1 NTLLTHKDE
10 RRWSPVLVR
19 VLVLQAAWALA
30 GGQVRYS
37 VEEPLGGTV
46 VGRLAQ
52 DLGLEA
58 GEAEARR
65 LRLVAQ
71 GRRASVEVSGAS
83 GALVVSSRLDRE
95 ELCGKS
101 APCALRLEV
110 LVERPLRV
118 FHVELEVT
126 DINDN
131 APVFRVDEEALNI
144 AESSVPGSRFPLEG
158 ASDADIGANAQL
170 SYTLSPS
177 EYFSLDQKGNNDQS
191 ASLGLILIKALD
203 RETNPVH
210 RLVLTASDG
219 GRPSLTGTMELV
231 ISVLDANDNA
241 PQFNQSVYKVK
252 VLEGSE
258 LGTLLITLSATDPD
272 EGINSDIIYLFGKHV
287 STKVKEMF
295 TIDENKGE
303 IRIQDK
309 LDYEERES
317 YEIPVEAR
325 DKGSPPLSGHCKVLL
340 ELLDVNDN
348 APEVSVTSLSVPV
361 PEDASVG
368 TVVALLSVSDRD
380 SGANGRVR
388 CWVWP
393 ASPFGLEAT
402 FSGSAQDPDVGTNSV
417 QNYLLSPNRHFALDL
432 KGFQSGSKL
441 LELVLQQPLDREQ
454 SALQQLVL
462 TAVDGGDPPK
472 SGTAQISVRVVDTN
486 DNPPAFDRSTYTVSL
501 LENSLPGTLVVKLNA
516 SDPDEGSNGDVIYSF
531 GSYTPQKVR
540 QLFSVDPH
548 SGEVRVNGTLDYEEA
563 SFYEIYVQATDQGPV
578 SLAGHCKVLVNIVDA
593 NDNVPEVQ
601 LTSLYS
607 PVPEDAR
614 SGTVVALMSVTDQDS
629 GLNKQVSL
637 RIPPGL
643 PFALNSFKNSYTLV
657 TQGKLDHEKAAA
669 YNITVTATDSG
680 SPPLSSQ
687 KVIHVEISDINDNPP
702 RFEEP
707 VYSVYIPENNPLGA
721 FLCTIKATD
730 PDVAKNAYVSYSLLD
745 GEIEGLPVASYV
757 SIKPDSGNMYAVRSF
772 DYETLREFQVTVQA
786 QDAGI
791 PPLSSTVTVYI
802 YVVDE
807 NDHAPQILY
816 PTSTNTSAALEMI
829 PRSAYAGY
837 LVTKI
842 IAIDGDSGQNA
853 WLFFYLVQTSD
864 PGLFRIELHTGEIR
878 TTRKLGED
886 STPTFNLTVEVRDNG
901 EPSMSSSVSI
911 TIAVVDRVSKIIPDR
926 RRHFKSPSNYSEVTL
941 YLIIALS
948 AISFVFLFTII
959 GLTIIK
965 CYRYSLYGCSCC
977 AGCCTVRERS
987 AADQYKQANNNIDA
1001 RLPQGLKVQPH
1012 FIEVRGNGSLT
1023 KTYCYKTCLTAGSGS
1038 DTFMFYNTCGPTG
1051 TTGPS
1056 AVVTE
1061 RHLTGQSGQSAQNL
1075 IILRNDSIT
1084 PNEPK
1089 HPNPDWRYS
1098 ASLRA
1103 GMQSAVHMEEAGVL
1117 RGGPAG
1123 PDQQWP
1129 TVSSATAEPEG
1140 GEVSPPVGAGVN
1152 SNSWTFKFGPG
1163 NSKQGGPGELPDKF
1177 IIPGSPAIISI
1188 RQEPPNSQI
1197 DKSDFITFGK
1207 KEETKKKKK
1216 KKKGNKTQEKKE
1228 KGNSTTENSDQ

>member
-1 NTLLTHKDE
+1 TANGQVLYSIAEETERGVSVGNIAKDLGIDAATLSARKFRMITGSSKQYFNINASTGALSVNEPIDREQLCELKSACLLNYE
-10 RRWSPVLVR
+10 
-19 VLVLQAAWALA
+19 LVL
-30 GGQVRYS
+30 
-37 VEEPLGGTV
+37 ENPL
-46 VGRLAQ
+46 
-52 DLGLEA
+52 
-58 GEAEARR
+58 
-65 LRLVAQ
+65 
-71 GRRASVEVSGAS
+71 
-83 GALVVSSRLDRE
+83 
-95 ELCGKS
+95 ELYRMEFK
-101 APCALRLEV
+101 V
-110 LVERPLRV
+110 L
-118 FHVELEVT
+118 

-131 APVFRVDEEALNI
+131 SPSFHLSEYHINVPEFLSPGARFAL
-144 AESSVPGSRFPLEG
+144 P
-158 ASDADIGANAQL
+158 NAQDL
-170 SYTLSPS
+170 
-177 EYFSLDQKGNNDQS
+177 
-191 ASLGLILIKALD
+191 
-203 RETNPVH
+203 
-210 RLVLTASDG
+210 
-219 GRPSLTGTMELV
+219 
-231 ISVLDANDNA
+231 
-241 PQFNQSVYKVK
+241 
-252 VLEGSE
+252 
-258 LGTLLITLSATDPD
+258 D
-272 EGINSDIIYLFGKHV
+272 EGTNS
-287 STKVKEMF
+287 
-295 TIDENKGE
+295 
-303 IRIQDK
+303 
-309 LDYEERES
+309 
-317 YEIPVEAR
+317 
-325 DKGSPPLSGHCKVLL
+325 
-340 ELLDVNDN
+340 
-348 APEVSVTSLSVPV
+348 
-361 PEDASVG
+361 
-368 TVVALLSVSDRD
+368 
-380 SGANGRVR
+380 
-388 CWVWP
+388 
-393 ASPFGLEAT
+393 
-402 FSGSAQDPDVGTNSV
+402 DPDVGINSV
-417 QNYLLSPNRHFALDL
+417 QSYQLSPSHHFALDL

-563 SFYEIYVQATDQGPV
+563 SSYEIYVQATDQGPV
-578 SLAGHCKVLVNIVDA
+578 SMAGHCKVLVNIVDA
-593 NDNVPEVQ
+593 NDNVPEVV

-607 PVPEDAR
+607 PVPEDAKA
-614 SGTVVALMSVTDQDS
+614 GTVVALMSVTDQDS
-629 GLNKQVSL
+629 GLNKQVTL

-643 PFALNSFKNSYTLV
+643 PFTLNSFKNSYTLI

-687 KVIHVEISDINDNPP
+687 KVIYVEISDINDNPP

-707 VYSVYIPENNPLGA
+707 VYSVYIPENNPIGA

-757 SIKPDSGNMYAVRSF
+757 SIKSDSGNMYAVRSF
-772 DYETLREFQVTVQA
+772 DYETLREFQVVVQA

-791 PPLSSTVTVYI
+791 PPLSSTATVYI

-829 PRSAYAGY
+829 PRLAYAGY

-853 WLFFYLVQTSD
+853 WLFFHLVQTSD
-864 PGLFRIELHTGEIR
+864 PGLFRVELHTGEIR

-901 EPSMSSSVSI
+901 DPPMSSSVAI
-911 TIAVVDRVSKIIPDR
+911 TVAVVDRVSKIIPDR
-926 RRHFKSPSNYSEVTL
+926 RRHIKSPSNYSEITL

-959 GLTIIK
+959 GLTVIK
-965 CYRYSLYGCSCC
+965 CYRYSLYGDSCC
-977 AGCCTVRERS
+977 AGFCGVRERCP
-987 AADQYKQANNNIDA
+987 AELYKQANNNIDA

-1023 KTYCYKTCLTAGSGS
+1023 KTYCYKACLTAGSGS

-1051 TTGPS
+1051 ATGPS
-1056 AVVTE
+1056 AVMTE

-1075 IILRNDSIT
+1075 IILKNDSIT

-1103 GMQSAVHMEEAGVL
+1103 GMQRYVL
-1117 RGGPAG
+1117 LLCIWRRQESYVEDQEGLISSGQQSPALL
-1123 PDQQWP
+1123 Q
-1129 TVSSATAEPEG
+1129 A

-1163 NSKQGGPGELPDKF
+1163 NPKQGGPGELPDKF

>member
-1 NTLLTHKDE
+1 TADGQIVYSIAEETERGASVGNIAKDLGIDAATLSARKFRMITGSSKQYFNINASTGALSVKEPIDRE
-10 RRWSPVLVR
+10 QLCELKSVCLLNYE
-19 VLVLQAAWALA
+19 LVL
-30 GGQVRYS
+30 
-37 VEEPLGGTV
+37 ENPL
-46 VGRLAQ
+46 
-52 DLGLEA
+52 
-58 GEAEARR
+58 
-65 LRLVAQ
+65 
-71 GRRASVEVSGAS
+71 
-83 GALVVSSRLDRE
+83 
-95 ELCGKS
+95 ELYRMEFKI
-101 APCALRLEV
+101 L
-110 LVERPLRV
+110 
-118 FHVELEVT
+118 

-131 APVFRVDEEALNI
+131 SP
-144 AESSVPGSRFPLEG
+144 SFPLSEYHINMPEFLSPGARFTLPNAQDLDEG
-158 ASDADIGANAQL
+158 A
-170 SYTLSPS
+170 
-177 EYFSLDQKGNNDQS
+177 
-191 ASLGLILIKALD
+191 
-203 RETNPVH
+203 
-210 RLVLTASDG
+210 
-219 GRPSLTGTMELV
+219 
-231 ISVLDANDNA
+231 
-241 PQFNQSVYKVK
+241 
-252 VLEGSE
+252 
-258 LGTLLITLSATDPD
+258 
-272 EGINSDIIYLFGKHV
+272 NS
-287 STKVKEMF
+287 
-295 TIDENKGE
+295 
-303 IRIQDK
+303 
-309 LDYEERES
+309 
-317 YEIPVEAR
+317 
-325 DKGSPPLSGHCKVLL
+325 
-340 ELLDVNDN
+340 
-348 APEVSVTSLSVPV
+348 
-361 PEDASVG
+361 
-368 TVVALLSVSDRD
+368 
-380 SGANGRVR
+380 
-388 CWVWP
+388 
-393 ASPFGLEAT
+393 
-402 FSGSAQDPDVGTNSV
+402 DPDVGTNSV
-417 QNYLLSPNRHFALDL
+417 QNYLLSPSRHFALDL

-563 SFYEIYVQATDQGPV
+563 SSYEIYVQATDQGPV
-578 SLAGHCKVLVNIVDA
+578 SMAGHCKVLVNIVDA
-593 NDNVPEVQ
+593 NDNAPEVE

-643 PFALNSFKNSYTLV
+643 PFTLNSFKNSYTLV
-657 TQGKLDHEKAAA
+657 TQGRLDHEKAAA

-707 VYSVYIPENNPLGA
+707 VYSVYIPENNPIGA

-730 PDVAKNAYVSYSLLD
+730 PDVAENAHVSYSLLD
-745 GEIEGLPVASYV
+745 GEIEGLPAASYV
-757 SIKPDSGNMYAVRSF
+757 SIKSDSGNMYAVRSF
-772 DYETLREFQVTVQA
+772 DYETLREFQVIVQA

-853 WLFFYLVQTSD
+853 WLFFSLVQTSD

-901 EPSMSSSVSI
+901 EPSMSSSVAI

-959 GLTIIK
+959 GLSIIK
-965 CYRYSLYGCSCC
+965 CYRYSLYGSSCC

-987 AADQYKQANNNIDA
+987 PAELYKQANNNIDA

-1023 KTYCYKTCLTAGSGS
+1023 KTYCYKACLTAGSGS

-1103 GMQSAVHMEEAGVL
+1103 GMQRYVWLLCIWRRQESCVEEQQGLISSGQQSPVL
-1117 RGGPAG
+1117 
-1123 PDQQWP
+1123 QQ
-1129 TVSSATAEPEG
+1129 VRA

>member
-1 NTLLTHKDE
+1 MAAAARRSRGGAAAPGLLLLLLLLLGLCAG
-10 RRWSPVLVR
+10 R
-19 VLVLQAAWALA
+19 A
-30 GGQVRYS
+30 GGRQLRYS
-37 VEEPLGGTV
+37 V
-46 VGRLAQ
+46 
-52 DLGLEA
+52 
-58 GEAEARR
+58 
-65 LRLVAQ
+65 
-71 GRRASVEVSGAS
+71 
-83 GALVVSSRLDRE
+83 RE
-95 ELCGKS
+95 ELPHGAFVGNVAS
-101 APCALRLEV
+101 DLGVDPRRLAARGARLTSGSDRQYLELELDRGALLVRERMDREALCELSPSCFLSLELVIEQPIEVHNVEVEV
-110 LVERPLRV
+110 L
-118 FHVELEVT
+118 

-131 APVFRVDEEALNI
+131 APRFPRQDYRLDI
-144 AESSVPGSRFPLEG
+144 SESAVPGARFHIE
-158 ASDADIGANAQL
+158 
-170 SYTLSPS
+170 
-177 EYFSLDQKGNNDQS
+177 
-191 ASLGLILIKALD
+191 
-203 RETNPVH
+203 
-210 RLVLTASDG
+210 
-219 GRPSLTGTMELV
+219 
-231 ISVLDANDNA
+231 
-241 PQFNQSVYKVK
+241 
-252 VLEGSE
+252 
-258 LGTLLITLSATDPD
+258 
-272 EGINSDIIYLFGKHV
+272 
-287 STKVKEMF
+287 
-295 TIDENKGE
+295 
-303 IRIQDK
+303 
-309 LDYEERES
+309 
-317 YEIPVEAR
+317 
-325 DKGSPPLSGHCKVLL
+325 
-340 ELLDVNDN
+340 
-348 APEVSVTSLSVPV
+348 
-361 PEDASVG
+361 
-368 TVVALLSVSDRD
+368 
-380 SGANGRVR
+380 
-388 CWVWP
+388 
-393 ASPFGLEAT
+393 
-402 FSGSAQDPDVGTNSV
+402 SAQDPDVGTNSV
-417 QNYLLSPNRHFALDL
+417 QSYQLSPSHHFALDL
-432 KGFQSGSKL
+432 KGFQRGSKL

-501 LENSLPGTLVVKLNA
+501 LENAPLGTLVVKLNA

-563 SFYEIYVQATDQGPV
+563 SSYEIYVQATDQGPV
-578 SLAGHCKVLVNIVDA
+578 SMAGHCKVLVNIVDA
-593 NDNVPEVQ
+593 NDNVPEVV

-607 PVPEDAR
+607 PVPEDAKA
-614 SGTVVALMSVTDQDS
+614 GNVVALMSVTDQDS
-629 GLNKQVSL
+629 GRNKQVSL

-643 PFALNSFKNSYTLV
+643 PFALNSFKNSYTLI
-657 TQGKLDHEKAAA
+657 TQGNLDREKAAS

-702 RFEEP
+702 HFEEP
-707 VYSVYIPENNPLGA
+707 AYSVYIPENNPLGVL
-721 FLCTIKATD
+721 LCTVKATD

-745 GEIEGLPVASYV
+745 GDIEGLPVTSYV
-757 SIKPDSGNMYAVRSF
+757 SIKSDNGNIYAVNSF
-772 DYETLREFQVTVQA
+772 DYETLREFQVVVQA

-791 PPLSSTVTVYI
+791 PPLSSTVTVHV
-802 YVVDE
+802 YVMDE

-816 PTSTNTSAALEMI
+816 PTSTNNSAALEMI
-829 PRSAYAGY
+829 PRSANAGY
-837 LVTKI
+837 LVTKV

-853 WLFFYLVQTSD
+853 WLFYHLVQTSD
-864 PGLFRIELHTGEIR
+864 SDLFRVELHSGEIR
-878 TTRKLGED
+878 TTRKLGEE

-901 EPSMSSSVSI
+901 EPAMSSSVAI
-911 TIAVVDRVSKIIPDR
+911 TVAVVDRVSKIIPDT
-926 RRHFKSPSNYSEVTL
+926 RRHIKSARNYSEITL

-948 AISFVFLFTII
+948 AISFVFLFTVI

-965 CYRYSLYGCSCC
+965 CYRYSLYGDSCC
-977 AGCCTVRERS
+977 AGFCGVRERCP
-987 AADQYKQANNNIDA
+987 AEMYKQANNNIDT
-1001 RLPQGLKVQPH
+1001 RLPHGLKVQPH

-1023 KTYCYKTCLTAGSGS
+1023 KTYCYKACLTAGSGS

-1051 TTGPS
+1051 TGPS

-1075 IILRNDSIT
+1075 IILKNDSVT

-1103 GMQSAVHMEEAGVL
+1103 GMQRVL
-1117 RGGPAG
+1117 CIWRRQESYVE
-1123 PDQQWP
+1123 DQEGWI
-1129 TVSSATAEPEG
+1129 SSGQQSPVLLQVRA

-1163 NSKQGGPGELPDKF
+1163 NPKQGGPGELPDKF

>member
-1 NTLLTHKDE
+1 MAAAARRSRGGAAVLGLPLGLLPLGLLPLLGLCAG
-10 RRWSPVLVR
+10 R
-19 VLVLQAAWALA
+19 AA
-30 GGQVRYS
+30 GGPLRYS
-37 VEEPLGGTV
+37 VPEELPLGAF
-46 VGRLAQ
+46 VGSVASDLGVDPRRLAARGARLTSGSGRQ
-52 DLGLEA
+52 YLELELGRGALLVRERMDREALCELSPACFLSLE
-58 GEAEARR
+58 
-65 LRLVAQ
+65 LVIEQ
-71 GRRASVEVSGAS
+71 PIEVHNVEV
-83 GALVVSSRLDRE
+83 
-95 ELCGKS
+95 
-101 APCALRLEV
+101 EV
-110 LVERPLRV
+110 L
-118 FHVELEVT
+118 

-131 APVFRVDEEALNI
+131 APCFPRQDYRLEI
-144 AESSVPGSRFPLEG
+144 SESAVPGARFHIE
-158 ASDADIGANAQL
+158 
-170 SYTLSPS
+170 
-177 EYFSLDQKGNNDQS
+177 
-191 ASLGLILIKALD
+191 
-203 RETNPVH
+203 
-210 RLVLTASDG
+210 
-219 GRPSLTGTMELV
+219 
-231 ISVLDANDNA
+231 
-241 PQFNQSVYKVK
+241 
-252 VLEGSE
+252 
-258 LGTLLITLSATDPD
+258 
-272 EGINSDIIYLFGKHV
+272 
-287 STKVKEMF
+287 
-295 TIDENKGE
+295 
-303 IRIQDK
+303 
-309 LDYEERES
+309 
-317 YEIPVEAR
+317 
-325 DKGSPPLSGHCKVLL
+325 
-340 ELLDVNDN
+340 
-348 APEVSVTSLSVPV
+348 
-361 PEDASVG
+361 
-368 TVVALLSVSDRD
+368 
-380 SGANGRVR
+380 
-388 CWVWP
+388 
-393 ASPFGLEAT
+393 
-402 FSGSAQDPDVGTNSV
+402 SAQDPDVGTNSV
-417 QNYLLSPNRHFALDL
+417 QSYQLSPSRHFALDL

-501 LENSLPGTLVVKLNA
+501 LENAPPGTLVVKLNA

-563 SFYEIYVQATDQGPV
+563 SSYEIYVQATDQGPV
-578 SLAGHCKVLVNIVDA
+578 SMAGHCKVLVNIVDA
-593 NDNVPEVQ
+593 NDNVPEVV

-607 PVPEDAR
+607 PVPEDAKA
-614 SGTVVALMSVTDQDS
+614 GTVVALMSVTDQDS

-643 PFALNSFKNSYTLV
+643 PFTLNSFKNSYTLI

-702 RFEEP
+702 HFEEP

-721 FLCTIKATD
+721 LLCTIKATD
-730 PDVAKNAYVSYSLLD
+730 PDVAENAHVSYSLID
-745 GEIEGLPVASYV
+745 GKIEGLPVASYV
-757 SIKPDSGNMYAVRSF
+757 SIKSDSGNMYAVRSF
-772 DYETLREFQVTVQA
+772 DYETLREFQVIVQA

-791 PPLSSTVTVYI
+791 PPLSSTVTVHI
-802 YVVDE
+802 YVMDE

-816 PTSTNTSAALEMI
+816 PTSTNTSTALEMI

-864 PGLFRIELHTGEIR
+864 PGLFRVELHTGEIR
-878 TTRKLGED
+878 TTRRLGED
-886 STPTFNLTVEVRDNG
+886 TMPTFNLTV
-901 EPSMSSSVSI
+901 
-911 TIAVVDRVSKIIPDR
+911 
-926 RRHFKSPSNYSEVTL
+926 
-941 YLIIALS
+941 
-948 AISFVFLFTII
+948 
-959 GLTIIK
+959 
-965 CYRYSLYGCSCC
+965 
-977 AGCCTVRERS
+977 
-987 AADQYKQANNNIDA
+987 
-1001 RLPQGLKVQPH
+1001 
-1012 FIEVRGNGSLT
+1012 
-1023 KTYCYKTCLTAGSGS
+1023 
-1038 DTFMFYNTCGPTG
+1038 
-1051 TTGPS
+1051 
-1056 AVVTE
+1056 
-1061 RHLTGQSGQSAQNL
+1061 
-1075 IILRNDSIT
+1075 
-1084 PNEPK
+1084 EPK

-1117 RGGPAG
+1117 RGGPGG

-1129 TVSSATAEPEG
+1129 TVSSATPEPEA

-1163 NSKQGGPGELPDKF
+1163 NPKQGGPGELPDKF

>member
-1 NTLLTHKDE
+1 TADGQVVYSIAEGTERGASVGNIAKDLGIDAATLSARKFRMITGSSKQYFNINASTGALSVNEPIDREQLCELKSACLLNYE
-10 RRWSPVLVR
+10 
-19 VLVLQAAWALA
+19 LVL
-30 GGQVRYS
+30 
-37 VEEPLGGTV
+37 ENPL
-46 VGRLAQ
+46 
-52 DLGLEA
+52 
-58 GEAEARR
+58 
-65 LRLVAQ
+65 
-71 GRRASVEVSGAS
+71 
-83 GALVVSSRLDRE
+83 
-95 ELCGKS
+95 ELYRMEFK
-101 APCALRLEV
+101 V
-110 LVERPLRV
+110 L
-118 FHVELEVT
+118 

-131 APVFRVDEEALNI
+131 SP
-144 AESSVPGSRFPLEG
+144 SFPLSEYH
-158 ASDADIGANAQL
+158 INVPEF
-170 SYTLSPS
+170 LSPGAR
-177 EYFSLDQKGNNDQS
+177 F
-191 ASLGLILIKALD
+191 
-203 RETNPVH
+203 
-210 RLVLTASDG
+210 
-219 GRPSLTGTMELV
+219 
-231 ISVLDANDNA
+231 
-241 PQFNQSVYKVK
+241 
-252 VLEGSE
+252 
-258 LGTLLITLSATDPD
+258 TLPYAQDPD
-272 EGINSDIIYLFGKHV
+272 EGTNS
-287 STKVKEMF
+287 
-295 TIDENKGE
+295 
-303 IRIQDK
+303 
-309 LDYEERES
+309 
-317 YEIPVEAR
+317 
-325 DKGSPPLSGHCKVLL
+325 
-340 ELLDVNDN
+340 
-348 APEVSVTSLSVPV
+348 
-361 PEDASVG
+361 
-368 TVVALLSVSDRD
+368 
-380 SGANGRVR
+380 
-388 CWVWP
+388 
-393 ASPFGLEAT
+393 
-402 FSGSAQDPDVGTNSV
+402 DPDVGTNSV
-417 QNYLLSPNRHFALDL
+417 QSYQLSPSRHFALDL

-501 LENSLPGTLVVKLNA
+501 LENAPPGTLVVKLNA

-578 SLAGHCKVLVNIVDA
+578 SMAGHCKVLVNIVDA
-593 NDNVPEVQ
+593 NDNVPEVV

-607 PVPEDAR
+607 PVPEDAKA
-614 SGTVVALMSVTDQDS
+614 GTVVALMSVTDQDS

-643 PFALNSFKNSYTLV
+643 PFTLNSFKNSYTLI

-702 RFEEP
+702 HFEEP
-707 VYSVYIPENNPLGA
+707 VYSVYIPENNPIGA
-721 FLCTIKATD
+721 LMCTIKATD
-730 PDVAKNAYVSYSLLD
+730 PDVAENAYISYSLLD
-745 GEIEGLPVASYV
+745 GEIEGLPVTSYV
-757 SIKPDSGNMYAVRSF
+757 SIKSDSGNMYAVRSF
-772 DYETLREFQVTVQA
+772 DYETLREFQVLVQA

-853 WLFFYLVQTSD
+853 WLFFHLVQTSD
-864 PGLFRIELHTGEIR
+864 PGLFRVELHTGEIR

-901 EPSMSSSVSI
+901 EPPMSSSVAI
-911 TIAVVDRVSKIIPDR
+911 TVAVVDRVSKIIPDT
-926 RRHFKSPSNYSEVTL
+926 RRHYKSPSTYSEITL

-959 GLTIIK
+959 GLAVIK
-965 CYRYSLYGCSCC
+965 CYRYSLYGGSCC
-977 AGCCTVRERS
+977 AGGFCGVRERS
-987 AADQYKQANNNIDA
+987 PAELYKQANNNIDA
-1001 RLPQGLKVQPH
+1001 RLPHGLKVQPH

-1023 KTYCYKTCLTAGSGS
+1023 KTYCYKACLTAGSGS
-1038 DTFMFYNTCGPTG
+1038 DTFMFYNTCGPPG
-1051 TTGPS
+1051 TGPS

-1075 IILRNDSIT
+1075 ILLKSDSVT

-1103 GMQSAVHMEEAGVL
+1103 GMQRELYHLTVICAHAVLCTWRKQESYVEDQEDLISSGQQSPVL
-1117 RGGPAG
+1117 PQA
-1123 PDQQWP
+1123 
-1129 TVSSATAEPEG
+1129 

-1163 NSKQGGPGELPDKF
+1163 NPKQGGPGELPDKF

>member
-1 NTLLTHKDE
+1 TAN
-10 RRWSPVLVR
+10 
-19 VLVLQAAWALA
+19 
-30 GGQVRYS
+30 GQVVYS
-37 VEEPLGGTV
+37 IAEET
-46 VGRLAQ
+46 Q
-52 DLGLEA
+52 
-58 GEAEARR
+58 
-65 LRLVAQ
+65 
-71 GRRASVEVSGAS
+71 SGAS
-83 GALVVSSRLDRE
+83 VGNIAKDLGIDAATLSARKFRMITGSSKQYFNINASTGALFVNEPIDRE
-95 ELCGKS
+95 QLCELKS
-101 APCALRLEV
+101 ACLLNYELVLENPLELYRMEFKV
-110 LVERPLRV
+110 L
-118 FHVELEVT
+118 

-131 APVFRVDEEALNI
+131 SP
-144 AESSVPGSRFPLEG
+144 SFPLSEYHINVPEFLSPG
-158 ASDADIGANAQL
+158 ARFTLPNAQDL
-170 SYTLSPS
+170 
-177 EYFSLDQKGNNDQS
+177 
-191 ASLGLILIKALD
+191 
-203 RETNPVH
+203 
-210 RLVLTASDG
+210 
-219 GRPSLTGTMELV
+219 
-231 ISVLDANDNA
+231 
-241 PQFNQSVYKVK
+241 
-252 VLEGSE
+252 
-258 LGTLLITLSATDPD
+258 D
-272 EGINSDIIYLFGKHV
+272 EGTNS
-287 STKVKEMF
+287 
-295 TIDENKGE
+295 
-303 IRIQDK
+303 
-309 LDYEERES
+309 
-317 YEIPVEAR
+317 
-325 DKGSPPLSGHCKVLL
+325 
-340 ELLDVNDN
+340 
-348 APEVSVTSLSVPV
+348 
-361 PEDASVG
+361 
-368 TVVALLSVSDRD
+368 
-380 SGANGRVR
+380 
-388 CWVWP
+388 
-393 ASPFGLEAT
+393 
-402 FSGSAQDPDVGTNSV
+402 DPDVGTNSV
-417 QNYLLSPNRHFALDL
+417 QGYQLSPNHHFVLDL

-501 LENSLPGTLVVKLNA
+501 LENALPGTLVVKLNA

-563 SFYEIYVQATDQGPV
+563 SSYEIYVQATDQGPV
-578 SLAGHCKVLVNIVDA
+578 SMAGHCKVLVNIVDA
-593 NDNVPEVQ
+593 NDNVPEVV

-607 PVPEDAR
+607 PVPEDAKA
-614 SGTVVALMSVTDQDS
+614 GTVVALMSVTDQDS

-643 PFALNSFKNSYTLV
+643 PFTLNSFKNSYTLI

-721 FLCTIKATD
+721 LMCTIKATD
-730 PDVAKNAYVSYSLLD
+730 PDVAENAYVSYSLLD
-745 GEIEGLPVASYV
+745 GEIEGLPVTSYV
-757 SIKPDSGNMYAVRSF
+757 SIKSDSGNMYAVRSF
-772 DYETLREFQVTVQA
+772 DYETLREFQVVVQA
-786 QDAGI
+786 QDAGT
-791 PPLSSTVTVYI
+791 PPLSSTVTVHI

-853 WLFFYLVQTSD
+853 WLFFHLVQTSD

-901 EPSMSSSVSI
+901 EPPMSSSVAI
-911 TIAVVDRVSKIIPDR
+911 TVAVVDRVSKIIPDT
-926 RRHFKSPSNYSEVTL
+926 RRHFKSPSNYSEITL

-959 GLTIIK
+959 GLTVIK
-965 CYRYSLYGCSCC
+965 CYRYSLYGDSCC
-977 AGCCTVRERS
+977 AGFCGVRERCP
-987 AADQYKQANNNIDA
+987 ADLYKQANNNIDA

-1023 KTYCYKTCLTAGSGS
+1023 KTYCYKACLTAGSGS

-1075 IILRNDSIT
+1075 IILKNDSIT

-1103 GMQSAVHMEEAGVL
+1103 GMQRYVWLLCIWRRQESYVGDQEGRISSGQQSPVL
-1117 RGGPAG
+1117 LQA
-1123 PDQQWP
+1123 
-1129 TVSSATAEPEG
+1129 

-1188 RQEPPNSQI
+1188 RQEPPNSHI

>member
-1 NTLLTHKDE
+1 GAE
-10 RRWSPVLVR
+10 SWGSR
-19 VLVLQAAWALA
+19 VGGRMRVYLMVFCLICCTAN
-30 GGQVRYS
+30 GQVVYS
-37 VEEPLGGTV
+37 IAEETERG
-46 VGRLAQ
+46 
-52 DLGLEA
+52 
-58 GEAEARR
+58 
-65 LRLVAQ
+65 
-71 GRRASVEVSGAS
+71 ASVGNIAKDLRIDAATLSARKFRMITGSSKQYFNINAS
-83 GALVVSSRLDRE
+83 TGALSVNEPIDRE
-95 ELCGKS
+95 QLCELKS
-101 APCALRLEV
+101 LVIEQPIEVHNVEVEV
-110 LVERPLRV
+110 L
-118 FHVELEVT
+118 

-131 APVFRVDEEALNI
+131 APRFPRQDYRLEI
-144 AESSVPGSRFPLEG
+144 SESAVPGARFHIE
-158 ASDADIGANAQL
+158 
-170 SYTLSPS
+170 
-177 EYFSLDQKGNNDQS
+177 
-191 ASLGLILIKALD
+191 
-203 RETNPVH
+203 
-210 RLVLTASDG
+210 
-219 GRPSLTGTMELV
+219 
-231 ISVLDANDNA
+231 
-241 PQFNQSVYKVK
+241 
-252 VLEGSE
+252 
-258 LGTLLITLSATDPD
+258 
-272 EGINSDIIYLFGKHV
+272 
-287 STKVKEMF
+287 
-295 TIDENKGE
+295 
-303 IRIQDK
+303 
-309 LDYEERES
+309 
-317 YEIPVEAR
+317 
-325 DKGSPPLSGHCKVLL
+325 
-340 ELLDVNDN
+340 
-348 APEVSVTSLSVPV
+348 
-361 PEDASVG
+361 
-368 TVVALLSVSDRD
+368 
-380 SGANGRVR
+380 
-388 CWVWP
+388 
-393 ASPFGLEAT
+393 
-402 FSGSAQDPDVGTNSV
+402 SAQDPDVGTNSV
-417 QNYLLSPNRHFALDL
+417 QSYQLSPSRHFALDL

-501 LENSLPGTLVVKLNA
+501 LENAPPGTLVVKLNA

-563 SFYEIYVQATDQGPV
+563 SSYEIYVQATDQGPV
-578 SLAGHCKVLVNIVDA
+578 SMAGHCKVLVNIVDA
-593 NDNVPEVQ
+593 NDNVPEVV

-607 PVPEDAR
+607 PVPEDAKA
-614 SGTVVALMSVTDQDS
+614 GTVVALMSVTDQDS

-643 PFALNSFKNSYTLV
+643 PFTLNSFKNSYTLI

-687 KVIHVEISDINDNPP
+687 KVIHVDISDINDNPP
-702 RFEEP
+702 HFEEP

-721 FLCTIKATD
+721 LLCTIKATD
-730 PDVAKNAYVSYSLLD
+730 PDVDENAYVSYSLLD

-757 SIKPDSGNMYAVRSF
+757 SIKSDSGNMYAVRSF
-772 DYETLREFQVTVQA
+772 DYETLREFQVVVQA

-791 PPLSSTVTVYI
+791 PPLSSSVTVHI

-829 PRSAYAGY
+829 PRLAYAGY

-853 WLFFYLVQTSD
+853 WLFFHLVQTSD
-864 PGLFRIELHTGEIR
+864 PGLFRVELHTGEIR

-886 STPTFNLTVEVRDNG
+886 SAPTFNLTVEVRDNG
-901 EPSMSSSVSI
+901 EPPMSSSVAI
-911 TIAVVDRVSKIIPDR
+911 TVAVVDRVSKIIPDT
-926 RRHFKSPSNYSEVTL
+926 RRHFKSPSNYSEITL

-959 GLTIIK
+959 GLTVIK
-965 CYRYSLYGCSCC
+965 CYRYSLYGDSCC
-977 AGCCTVRERS
+977 AGAVLCSTLNASRNLT
-987 AADQYKQANNNIDA
+987 AD
-1001 RLPQGLKVQPH
+1001 RLPRISSSQGAV
-1012 FIEVRGNGSLT
+1012 FYTSSGR
-1023 KTYCYKTCLTAGSGS
+1023 CYS
-1038 DTFMFYNTCGPTG
+1038 
-1051 TTGPS
+1051 
-1056 AVVTE
+1056 
-1061 RHLTGQSGQSAQNL
+1061 
-1075 IILRNDSIT
+1075 
-1084 PNEPK
+1084 PK

-1103 GMQSAVHMEEAGVL
+1103 GMQSAVHMEEAGVI
-1117 RGGPAG
+1117 RGGPGG

-1129 TVSSATAEPEG
+1129 TVSSATPEPEA

-1163 NSKQGGPGELPDKF
+1163 NPKQGGPGELPDKF

>member
-1 NTLLTHKDE
+1 TVNGQVVYSIAEETERGASVGNIAKDLGIDAATLSARKFRMITGSSKQYFNINASTGALSVNEPIDREQLCELKSVCLLNYE
-10 RRWSPVLVR
+10 
-19 VLVLQAAWALA
+19 LVL
-30 GGQVRYS
+30 
-37 VEEPLGGTV
+37 ENPLELY
-46 VGRLAQ
+46 RMAFK
-52 DLGLEA
+52 
-58 GEAEARR
+58 
-65 LRLVAQ
+65 
-71 GRRASVEVSGAS
+71 VS
-83 GALVVSSRLDRE
+83 
-95 ELCGKS
+95 
-101 APCALRLEV
+101 
-110 LVERPLRV
+110 
-118 FHVELEVT
+118 

-131 APVFRVDEEALNI
+131 SP
-144 AESSVPGSRFPLEG
+144 SFPLSEYHINVPEFLSPG
-158 ASDADIGANAQL
+158 ARFTLPNAQDL
-170 SYTLSPS
+170 
-177 EYFSLDQKGNNDQS
+177 
-191 ASLGLILIKALD
+191 
-203 RETNPVH
+203 
-210 RLVLTASDG
+210 
-219 GRPSLTGTMELV
+219 
-231 ISVLDANDNA
+231 
-241 PQFNQSVYKVK
+241 
-252 VLEGSE
+252 
-258 LGTLLITLSATDPD
+258 D
-272 EGINSDIIYLFGKHV
+272 EGTNS
-287 STKVKEMF
+287 
-295 TIDENKGE
+295 
-303 IRIQDK
+303 
-309 LDYEERES
+309 
-317 YEIPVEAR
+317 
-325 DKGSPPLSGHCKVLL
+325 
-340 ELLDVNDN
+340 
-348 APEVSVTSLSVPV
+348 
-361 PEDASVG
+361 
-368 TVVALLSVSDRD
+368 
-380 SGANGRVR
+380 
-388 CWVWP
+388 
-393 ASPFGLEAT
+393 
-402 FSGSAQDPDVGTNSV
+402 DPDVGTNSV
-417 QNYLLSPNRHFALDL
+417 QSYQLSPNHHFALDL

-501 LENSLPGTLVVKLNA
+501 LENAPPGTLVVKLNA

-563 SFYEIYVQATDQGPV
+563 SSYEIYVQATDQGPV
-578 SLAGHCKVLVNIVDA
+578 SMAGHCKVLVNIVDA
-593 NDNVPEVQ
+593 NDNVPEVV

-607 PVPEDAR
+607 PVPEDAKA
-614 SGTVVALMSVTDQDS
+614 GTVVALMSVTDQDS

-643 PFALNSFKNSYTLV
+643 PFTLNSFKNSYTLI

-687 KVIHVEISDINDNPP
+687 KVIYVEISDINDNPP
-702 RFEEP
+702 HFEEP
-707 VYSVYIPENNPLGA
+707 VYSVYIPENKPLGVL
-721 FLCTIKATD
+721 LCTIKATD
-730 PDVAKNAYVSYSLLD
+730 PDVAENAYVSYSLLD
-745 GEIEGLPVASYV
+745 GEIEGQPVASYV
-757 SIKPDSGNMYAVRSF
+757 SIKSDSGNMYAVRSF
-772 DYETLREFQVTVQA
+772 DYETLREFQVVVQA
-786 QDAGI
+786 QDAGN
-791 PPLSSTVTVYI
+791 PPLSSTVTVHI
-802 YVVDE
+802 YVEDE

-853 WLFFYLVQTSD
+853 WLFFHLVQTSD
-864 PGLFRIELHTGEIR
+864 PGLFMVELHTGEIR

-886 STPTFNLTVEVRDNG
+886 STPTFNLTVSVRDNG
-901 EPSMSSSVSI
+901 EPPMSSSVAI
-911 TIAVVDRVSKIIPDR
+911 TVAVVDRVSKIIPDT
-926 RRHFKSPSNYSEVTL
+926 RRHFKSPSNYSEITL
-941 YLIIALS
+941 YLIIALC

-959 GLTIIK
+959 GLTVIK
-965 CYRYSLYGCSCC
+965 CYRYSLYGDSCC
-977 AGCCTVRERS
+977 AGSCGVRERCP
-987 AADQYKQANNNIDA
+987 AELYKQANNNIDA
-1001 RLPQGLKVQPH
+1001 RLPHGLKVQPH

-1023 KTYCYKTCLTAGSGS
+1023 KTYCYKACLTAGSGS
-1038 DTFMFYNTCGPTG
+1038 DTFMFYNTCGPAG

-1075 IILRNDSIT
+1075 IILKNDSIT

-1103 GMQSAVHMEEAGVL
+1103 GMQRYVWLLCIWRRQESYVEDQEGLISSGQQSPVL
-1117 RGGPAG
+1117 LQVRA
-1123 PDQQWP
+1123 
-1129 TVSSATAEPEG
+1129 

-1163 NSKQGGPGELPDKF
+1163 NPKQGGPGELPDKF

>member
-1 NTLLTHKDE
+1 MSSEDLSTSYRWKIEDK
-10 RRWSPVLVR
+10 RWSPVLVR

-402 FSGSAQDPDVGTNSV
+402 FSGSYSLVLREALDRERVSEYEVEVRAEDGGAPPLRAGAGCAAVSDVNDNAPAFAQDPDVGTNSV

-1001 RLPQGLKVQPH
+1001 RLPQGLK
-1012 FIEVRGNGSLT
+1012 
-1023 KTYCYKTCLTAGSGS
+1023 
-1038 DTFMFYNTCGPTG
+1038 
-1051 TTGPS
+1051 
-1056 AVVTE
+1056 
-1061 RHLTGQSGQSAQNL
+1061 
-1075 IILRNDSIT
+1075 
-1084 PNEPK
+1084 PK

>member
-1 NTLLTHKDE
+1 TANGQVVYSIAEETERGASVGNIAKDLGIDPATLSARKFRMITGSSKQFFNINASTGALSVNEPIDREQLCELKSACLLNYE
-10 RRWSPVLVR
+10 
-19 VLVLQAAWALA
+19 LVL
-30 GGQVRYS
+30 
-37 VEEPLGGTV
+37 ENPL
-46 VGRLAQ
+46 
-52 DLGLEA
+52 
-58 GEAEARR
+58 
-65 LRLVAQ
+65 
-71 GRRASVEVSGAS
+71 
-83 GALVVSSRLDRE
+83 
-95 ELCGKS
+95 ELYRMEFK
-101 APCALRLEV
+101 V
-110 LVERPLRV
+110 L
-118 FHVELEVT
+118 

-131 APVFRVDEEALNI
+131 SP
-144 AESSVPGSRFPLEG
+144 SFPLSEYHINVPEFLSPG
-158 ASDADIGANAQL
+158 ARFTLPNAQDL
-170 SYTLSPS
+170 
-177 EYFSLDQKGNNDQS
+177 
-191 ASLGLILIKALD
+191 
-203 RETNPVH
+203 
-210 RLVLTASDG
+210 
-219 GRPSLTGTMELV
+219 
-231 ISVLDANDNA
+231 
-241 PQFNQSVYKVK
+241 
-252 VLEGSE
+252 
-258 LGTLLITLSATDPD
+258 D
-272 EGINSDIIYLFGKHV
+272 EGTNS
-287 STKVKEMF
+287 
-295 TIDENKGE
+295 
-303 IRIQDK
+303 
-309 LDYEERES
+309 
-317 YEIPVEAR
+317 
-325 DKGSPPLSGHCKVLL
+325 
-340 ELLDVNDN
+340 
-348 APEVSVTSLSVPV
+348 
-361 PEDASVG
+361 
-368 TVVALLSVSDRD
+368 
-380 SGANGRVR
+380 
-388 CWVWP
+388 
-393 ASPFGLEAT
+393 
-402 FSGSAQDPDVGTNSV
+402 DPDVGTNSV
-417 QNYLLSPNRHFALDL
+417 QSYQLSPSHHFALDL

-540 QLFSVDPH
+540 QLFNVDPH

-563 SFYEIYVQATDQGPV
+563 SSYEIYVQATDQGPV
-578 SLAGHCKVLVNIVDA
+578 SMAGHCKVLVNIVDA
-593 NDNVPEVQ
+593 NDNVPEVV

-607 PVPEDAR
+607 PVPEDAKA
-614 SGTVVALMSVTDQDS
+614 GTVVALMSVTDQDS
-629 GLNKQVSL
+629 GLNKQVTL

-643 PFALNSFKNSYTLV
+643 PFTLNSFKNSYTLI

-702 RFEEP
+702 RFGEP
-707 VYSVYIPENNPLGA
+707 VYSVYIPENNPIGA
-721 FLCTIKATD
+721 LLCAIKATD

-757 SIKPDSGNMYAVRSF
+757 SIKSDSGNMYAVRSF
-772 DYETLREFQVTVQA
+772 DYETLREFQVVVQA
-786 QDAGI
+786 QDAGT
-791 PPLSSTVTVYI
+791 PPLSSTATVYI

-853 WLFFYLVQTSD
+853 WLFFHLVQTSD
-864 PGLFRIELHTGEIR
+864 PGLFRVELHTGEIR

-901 EPSMSSSVSI
+901 DPPMSSSVAI
-911 TIAVVDRVSKIIPDR
+911 TVAVVDRVSKIIPDR
-926 RRHFKSPSNYSEVTL
+926 RRHIKNPSNYSEITL

-959 GLTIIK
+959 GLTVIK
-965 CYRYSLYGCSCC
+965 CCRYSLYGDSCC
-977 AGCCTVRERS
+977 GGFCGVRERCP
-987 AADQYKQANNNIDA
+987 AELYKQANNNIDA

-1023 KTYCYKTCLTAGSGS
+1023 KTYCYKACLTAGSGS

-1056 AVVTE
+1056 AVMTE

-1075 IILRNDSIT
+1075 IILKNDSIT

-1103 GMQSAVHMEEAGVL
+1103 GMQRYVL
-1117 RGGPAG
+1117 LLCIWRRQESYVE
-1123 PDQQWP
+1123 DQEGLI
-1129 TVSSATAEPEG
+1129 SSGQQSPVLLQA

-1163 NSKQGGPGELPDKF
+1163 NPKQGGPGELPDKF

>member
-1 NTLLTHKDE
+1 
-10 RRWSPVLVR
+10 
-19 VLVLQAAWALA
+19 AA
-30 GGQVRYS
+30 GGQLRYS
-37 VEEPLGGTV
+37 V
-46 VGRLAQ
+46 
-52 DLGLEA
+52 
-58 GEAEARR
+58 
-65 LRLVAQ
+65 
-71 GRRASVEVSGAS
+71 
-83 GALVVSSRLDRE
+83 RE
-95 ELCGKS
+95 ELPHGAFVGNVASDLGVDPRRLAARGARLTSGSGRHYLELEPKRGVLLVRERMDRE
-101 APCALRLEV
+101 ALCELSPSCFLSLELIIEQPIEVHNVEVEV
-110 LVERPLRV
+110 L
-118 FHVELEVT
+118 

-131 APVFRVDEEALNI
+131 APRFPRQDYRLEI
-144 AESSVPGSRFPLEG
+144 SESAVPGARFHIE
-158 ASDADIGANAQL
+158 
-170 SYTLSPS
+170 
-177 EYFSLDQKGNNDQS
+177 
-191 ASLGLILIKALD
+191 
-203 RETNPVH
+203 
-210 RLVLTASDG
+210 
-219 GRPSLTGTMELV
+219 
-231 ISVLDANDNA
+231 
-241 PQFNQSVYKVK
+241 
-252 VLEGSE
+252 
-258 LGTLLITLSATDPD
+258 
-272 EGINSDIIYLFGKHV
+272 
-287 STKVKEMF
+287 
-295 TIDENKGE
+295 
-303 IRIQDK
+303 
-309 LDYEERES
+309 
-317 YEIPVEAR
+317 
-325 DKGSPPLSGHCKVLL
+325 
-340 ELLDVNDN
+340 
-348 APEVSVTSLSVPV
+348 
-361 PEDASVG
+361 
-368 TVVALLSVSDRD
+368 
-380 SGANGRVR
+380 
-388 CWVWP
+388 
-393 ASPFGLEAT
+393 
-402 FSGSAQDPDVGTNSV
+402 SAQDPDVGTNSV
-417 QNYLLSPNRHFALDL
+417 QSYQLSPSHHFALDL
-432 KGFQSGSKL
+432 KGFQRGSKL

-501 LENSLPGTLVVKLNA
+501 LENALPGTLVVKLNA

-578 SLAGHCKVLVNIVDA
+578 SMAGHCKVLVNIVDA
-593 NDNVPEVQ
+593 NDNVPEVE

-614 SGTVVALMSVTDQDS
+614 EGTVVALMSVTDQDS

-643 PFALNSFKNSYTLV
+643 PFTLNSFKNSYTLV
-657 TQGKLDHEKAAA
+657 TQGNLDREKAAS

-680 SPPLSSQ
+680 RPPLSSQ

-702 RFEEP
+702 HFEEAA
-707 VYSVYIPENNPLGA
+707 YSVYIPENNPLGVL
-721 FLCTIKATD
+721 LCTVKATD

-745 GEIEGLPVASYV
+745 GEIEGLPVTSYV
-757 SIKPDSGNMYAVRSF
+757 SIKSDNGNIYAVNSF
-772 DYETLREFQVTVQA
+772 DYETLREFQIVVQA

-802 YVVDE
+802 YVTDE

-829 PRSAYAGY
+829 PRSASAGY
-837 LVTKI
+837 LVTKV

-853 WLFFYLVQTSD
+853 WLFFHLVQTSD
-864 PGLFRIELHTGEIR
+864 SDLFRVELHSGEVR
-878 TTRKLGED
+878 TTRKLGEE
-886 STPTFNLTVEVRDNG
+886 SAPTFNLTVEVRDNG
-901 EPSMSSSVSI
+901 EPAMSSSVAI
-911 TIAVVDRVSKIIPDR
+911 TVAVVDRVSKIIPDT
-926 RRHFKSPSNYSEVTL
+926 RRHVKSTRNYSEITL

-948 AISFVFLFTII
+948 AISFVFLFAII

-965 CYRYSLYGCSCC
+965 CYRYSLYGDSCC
-977 AGCCTVRERS
+977 ASFCGVRERCP
-987 AADQYKQANNNIDA
+987 AEMYKQANNNIDT
-1001 RLPQGLKVQPH
+1001 RLPHGLKVQPH

-1023 KTYCYKTCLTAGSGS
+1023 KTYCYKACLTAGSGS

-1051 TTGPS
+1051 TGPP
-1056 AVVTE
+1056 AVMTE

-1075 IILRNDSIT
+1075 IILKNDSMT

-1103 GMQSAVHMEEAGVL
+1103 GMQRYVLLLCIWRRQESYVEDQEGLISSGRQSPVLLQPEA
-1117 RGGPAG
+1117 
-1123 PDQQWP
+1123 
-1129 TVSSATAEPEG
+1129 

-1163 NSKQGGPGELPDKF
+1163 NPKQGGPGELPDKF

-1188 RQEPPNSQI
+1188 RQEQPNSQI

>member
-1 NTLLTHKDE
+1 TANGQVVYSIAEETERGASVGNIAKDLGIDAATLSARKCRMITGSSKQYFYINASTGALSVNEPIDREQLCELKSACLLSYE
-10 RRWSPVLVR
+10 
-19 VLVLQAAWALA
+19 LVL
-30 GGQVRYS
+30 
-37 VEEPLGGTV
+37 ENPL
-46 VGRLAQ
+46 
-52 DLGLEA
+52 
-58 GEAEARR
+58 
-65 LRLVAQ
+65 
-71 GRRASVEVSGAS
+71 
-83 GALVVSSRLDRE
+83 
-95 ELCGKS
+95 ELYRMEFK
-101 APCALRLEV
+101 V
-110 LVERPLRV
+110 L
-118 FHVELEVT
+118 

-131 APVFRVDEEALNI
+131 SPSFSLSDYHIN
-144 AESSVPGSRFPLEG
+144 VPEFLSPGARFTLP
-158 ASDADIGANAQL
+158 NAQ
-170 SYTLSPS
+170 
-177 EYFSLDQKGNNDQS
+177 
-191 ASLGLILIKALD
+191 
-203 RETNPVH
+203 
-210 RLVLTASDG
+210 
-219 GRPSLTGTMELV
+219 
-231 ISVLDANDNA
+231 
-241 PQFNQSVYKVK
+241 
-252 VLEGSE
+252 
-258 LGTLLITLSATDPD
+258 DPD
-272 EGINSDIIYLFGKHV
+272 EGTNS
-287 STKVKEMF
+287 
-295 TIDENKGE
+295 
-303 IRIQDK
+303 
-309 LDYEERES
+309 
-317 YEIPVEAR
+317 
-325 DKGSPPLSGHCKVLL
+325 
-340 ELLDVNDN
+340 
-348 APEVSVTSLSVPV
+348 
-361 PEDASVG
+361 
-368 TVVALLSVSDRD
+368 
-380 SGANGRVR
+380 
-388 CWVWP
+388 
-393 ASPFGLEAT
+393 
-402 FSGSAQDPDVGTNSV
+402 DPDVGTNSV
-417 QNYLLSPNRHFALDL
+417 QSYQLSPSRHFALDL

-501 LENSLPGTLVVKLNA
+501 LENAPPGTLVVKLNA

-531 GSYTPQKVR
+531 SSYTPQKVR
-540 QLFSVDPH
+540 QLFTVDPH

-563 SFYEIYVQATDQGPV
+563 SSYEIYVQATDQGPV
-578 SLAGHCKVLVNIVDA
+578 SMAGHCKVLVNIVDA
-593 NDNVPEVQ
+593 NDNVPEVV

-607 PVPEDAR
+607 PVPEDAKA
-614 SGTVVALMSVTDQDS
+614 GTVVALMSVTDQDS

-637 RIPPGL
+637 RIPPSL
-643 PFALNSFKNSYTLV
+643 PFTLNSFKNSYTLI

-687 KVIHVEISDINDNPP
+687 KVIYVEISDINDNPP
-702 RFEEP
+702 HFEEP
-707 VYSVYIPENNPLGA
+707 VYSVYIPENNPLGVL
-721 FLCTIKATD
+721 LCTIKATD
-730 PDVAKNAYVSYSLLD
+730 PDVAENAYVSYSLLD

-757 SIKPDSGNMYAVRSF
+757 SIKSDSGNMYAVRSF
-772 DYETLREFQVTVQA
+772 DYETLREFQVVVQA

-791 PPLSSTVTVYI
+791 PPLSSTVTVHI

-853 WLFFYLVQTSD
+853 WLFFHLVQTSD
-864 PGLFRIELHTGEIR
+864 PGLFRVELHTGEIR

-886 STPTFNLTVEVRDNG
+886 ITPTFNLTVEVRDNG
-901 EPSMSSSVSI
+901 EPPMSSSVAI
-911 TIAVVDRVSKIIPDR
+911 TVAVVDKVSKIIPDT
-926 RRHFKSPSNYSEVTL
+926 RRHFKSPSNYSEITL

-959 GLTIIK
+959 GLTVIK
-965 CYRYSLYGCSCC
+965 CYRYSLYGDSCC
-977 AGCCTVRERS
+977 AGFCGVRERCP
-987 AADQYKQANNNIDA
+987 AELYKQANNNIDA
-1001 RLPQGLKVQPH
+1001 RLPHGLKVQPH

-1023 KTYCYKTCLTAGSGS
+1023 KTYCYKACLTAGSGS

-1051 TTGPS
+1051 TTAPS
-1056 AVVTE
+1056 AVMTE

-1075 IILRNDSIT
+1075 IILKNDSIT

-1103 GMQSAVHMEEAGVL
+1103 GMQRYVWLLFIWRRQESYVEDQEGLISSGQQSPVL
-1117 RGGPAG
+1117 LQVR
-1123 PDQQWP
+1123 
-1129 TVSSATAEPEG
+1129 
-1140 GEVSPPVGAGVN
+1140 VSPPVGAGVN

-1163 NSKQGGPGELPDKF
+1163 NPKQGGPGELPDKF

>member
-1 NTLLTHKDE
+1 MAAAARRSRGGAAALGLLLLLLGLCAG
-10 RRWSPVLVR
+10 R
-19 VLVLQAAWALA
+19 AA
-30 GGQVRYS
+30 GGQLRYS
-37 VEEPLGGTV
+37 V
-46 VGRLAQ
+46 
-52 DLGLEA
+52 
-58 GEAEARR
+58 
-65 LRLVAQ
+65 
-71 GRRASVEVSGAS
+71 
-83 GALVVSSRLDRE
+83 RE
-95 ELCGKS
+95 ELPLGAFVGNVASDLGVDPRRLAARGARLTSGSGQQYLELELEHGVLLVRERMDRESLCE
-101 APCALRLEV
+101 LRPSCFLSLELVIEQPIEVHNVEVEV
-110 LVERPLRV
+110 L
-118 FHVELEVT
+118 

-131 APVFRVDEEALNI
+131 APRFPRQDYRLDI
-144 AESSVPGSRFPLEG
+144 SESAVPGARFHIE
-158 ASDADIGANAQL
+158 
-170 SYTLSPS
+170 
-177 EYFSLDQKGNNDQS
+177 
-191 ASLGLILIKALD
+191 
-203 RETNPVH
+203 
-210 RLVLTASDG
+210 
-219 GRPSLTGTMELV
+219 
-231 ISVLDANDNA
+231 
-241 PQFNQSVYKVK
+241 
-252 VLEGSE
+252 
-258 LGTLLITLSATDPD
+258 
-272 EGINSDIIYLFGKHV
+272 
-287 STKVKEMF
+287 
-295 TIDENKGE
+295 
-303 IRIQDK
+303 
-309 LDYEERES
+309 
-317 YEIPVEAR
+317 
-325 DKGSPPLSGHCKVLL
+325 
-340 ELLDVNDN
+340 
-348 APEVSVTSLSVPV
+348 
-361 PEDASVG
+361 
-368 TVVALLSVSDRD
+368 
-380 SGANGRVR
+380 
-388 CWVWP
+388 
-393 ASPFGLEAT
+393 
-402 FSGSAQDPDVGTNSV
+402 SAQDPDVGTNSV
-417 QNYLLSPNRHFALDL
+417 QSYQLSPSHHFALDL
-432 KGFQSGSKL
+432 KGFQHGSKL

-501 LENSLPGTLVVKLNA
+501 LENAPPGTLVVKLNA

-563 SFYEIYVQATDQGPV
+563 SSYEIYVQATDQGPV
-578 SLAGHCKVLVNIVDA
+578 SMAGHCKVLVNIVDA
-593 NDNVPEVQ
+593 NDNVPEVV

-607 PVPEDAR
+607 PVPEDAKV
-614 SGTVVALMSVTDQDS
+614 GTVVALMSVTDQDS
-629 GLNKQVSL
+629 GLNKKVSL

-643 PFALNSFKNSYTLV
+643 PFTLNSFKNSYTLI
-657 TQGKLDHEKAAA
+657 TQGNLDREKATS

-707 VYSVYIPENNPLGA
+707 AYSVYIPENNPLGVL
-721 FLCTIKATD
+721 LCTVKATD
-730 PDVAKNAYVSYSLLD
+730 PDVAENAYVSYSLLD
-745 GEIEGLPVASYV
+745 GDIEGLPVTSYV
-757 SIKPDSGNMYAVRSF
+757 SIKSDNGNMYAVNSF
-772 DYETLREFQVTVQA
+772 DYETLREFQVVVQA

-791 PPLSSTVTVYI
+791 PPLSSTVTVHI
-802 YVVDE
+802 YVTDE

-829 PRSAYAGY
+829 PRSANAGY
-837 LVTKI
+837 LVTKV

-853 WLFFYLVQTSD
+853 WLFYHLVQTSD
-864 PGLFRIELHTGEIR
+864 SDLFRVELHSGEIR
-878 TTRKLGED
+878 TTRKLGEE

-901 EPSMSSSVSI
+901 EPAMSSSVAI
-911 TIAVVDRVSKIIPDR
+911 MVAVVDRVSKIIPDT
-926 RRHFKSPSNYSEVTL
+926 RRHIKSTRNYSEITL

-965 CYRYSLYGCSCC
+965 CYRYSLYGDSCC
-977 AGCCTVRERS
+977 AGFCGVRERCP
-987 AADQYKQANNNIDA
+987 AEMYKQANNNIDT
-1001 RLPQGLKVQPH
+1001 RLPHGLKVQPH

-1023 KTYCYKTCLTAGSGS
+1023 KTYCYKACLTAGSGS

-1051 TTGPS
+1051 TGPS
-1056 AVVTE
+1056 AVMTE

-1075 IILRNDSIT
+1075 IVLKNDSIT

-1117 RGGPAG
+1117 RGGPGG

-1129 TVSSATAEPEG
+1129 TISSATPEPEA

-1163 NSKQGGPGELPDKF
+1163 NPKQGGPGELPDKF

>member
-1 NTLLTHKDE
+1 TVNGQVLYSIAEETECGTSVGNIAKDLGIDAPTLSARKFRMITSSSKQYFNINASTGALTVNEPIDREQLCELKSACLLNYE
-10 RRWSPVLVR
+10 
-19 VLVLQAAWALA
+19 LVL
-30 GGQVRYS
+30 
-37 VEEPLGGTV
+37 ENPL
-46 VGRLAQ
+46 
-52 DLGLEA
+52 
-58 GEAEARR
+58 
-65 LRLVAQ
+65 
-71 GRRASVEVSGAS
+71 
-83 GALVVSSRLDRE
+83 
-95 ELCGKS
+95 ELYRMEFK
-101 APCALRLEV
+101 V
-110 LVERPLRV
+110 L
-118 FHVELEVT
+118 

-131 APVFRVDEEALNI
+131 SP
-144 AESSVPGSRFPLEG
+144 SFPLSEYH
-158 ASDADIGANAQL
+158 INVPEF
-170 SYTLSPS
+170 LSPGAR
-177 EYFSLDQKGNNDQS
+177 FTL
-191 ASLGLILIKALD
+191 
-203 RETNPVH
+203 P
-210 RLVLTASDG
+210 
-219 GRPSLTGTMELV
+219 
-231 ISVLDANDNA
+231 NA
-241 PQFNQSVYKVK
+241 RD
-252 VLEGSE
+252 L
-258 LGTLLITLSATDPD
+258 D
-272 EGINSDIIYLFGKHV
+272 EGTNS
-287 STKVKEMF
+287 
-295 TIDENKGE
+295 
-303 IRIQDK
+303 
-309 LDYEERES
+309 
-317 YEIPVEAR
+317 
-325 DKGSPPLSGHCKVLL
+325 
-340 ELLDVNDN
+340 
-348 APEVSVTSLSVPV
+348 
-361 PEDASVG
+361 
-368 TVVALLSVSDRD
+368 
-380 SGANGRVR
+380 
-388 CWVWP
+388 
-393 ASPFGLEAT
+393 
-402 FSGSAQDPDVGTNSV
+402 DPDVGTNSV
-417 QNYLLSPNRHFALDL
+417 QSYQLSSNRHFALDL

-501 LENSLPGTLVVKLNA
+501 LENSPPGTLVVKLNA

-563 SFYEIYVQATDQGPV
+563 SSYEIYVQATDQGPV
-578 SLAGHCKVLVNIVDA
+578 SMAGHCKVLVNIVDA
-593 NDNVPEVQ
+593 NDNVPEVV

-607 PVPEDAR
+607 PVPEDAKA
-614 SGTVVALMSVTDQDS
+614 GTVVALMSVTDQDS
-629 GLNKQVSL
+629 GLNKQVTL

-643 PFALNSFKNSYTLV
+643 PFTLNSFKNSYTLI

-702 RFEEP
+702 RFEES
-707 VYSVYIPENNPLGA
+707 VYSVYIPENNPIGA
-721 FLCTIKATD
+721 LLCTIKATD
-730 PDVAKNAYVSYSLLD
+730 PDIAKNAYVSYMLLD

-757 SIKPDSGNMYAVRSF
+757 SIKSDSGNMYAVRSF
-772 DYETLREFQVTVQA
+772 DYETLREFQVVVQA

-791 PPLSSTVTVYI
+791 PPLSSTATVYI

-853 WLFFYLVQTSD
+853 WLFFHLVQTSD
-864 PGLFRIELHTGEIR
+864 PGLFRVELHTGEIR

-901 EPSMSSSVSI
+901 DPPMSSSVAI
-911 TIAVVDRVSKIIPDR
+911 TVAVVDRVSKIIPDT
-926 RRHFKSPSNYSEVTL
+926 RRHIRNPTNYSEITL

-959 GLTIIK
+959 GLTVIK
-965 CYRYSLYGCSCC
+965 CYRYSLYGDSCC
-977 AGCCTVRERS
+977 AGFCGVRERCP
-987 AADQYKQANNNIDA
+987 AELYKQANNNIDA
-1001 RLPQGLKVQPH
+1001 RLPHGLKVQPH

-1023 KTYCYKTCLTAGSGS
+1023 KTYCYKACLTAGSGS

-1056 AVVTE
+1056 AVMTE

-1075 IILRNDSIT
+1075 IILKNDSIT

-1103 GMQSAVHMEEAGVL
+1103 GMQSWELYNLIMIYAYLVLCIWRRQESCEEDQEGQISSGQQSPVL
-1117 RGGPAG
+1117 L
-1123 PDQQWP
+1123 Q
-1129 TVSSATAEPEG
+1129 
-1140 GEVSPPVGAGVN
+1140 VSPPVGAGVN

-1163 NSKQGGPGELPDKF
+1163 NPKQGGPGELPDKF

>member
-1 NTLLTHKDE
+1 MGLGAG
-10 RRWSPVLVR
+10 R
-19 VLVLQAAWALA
+19 AA
-30 GGQVRYS
+30 GGPLRYS
-37 VEEPLGGTV
+37 VREELPHGAFVGNVASDLGV
-46 VGRLAQ
+46 DPRRLAARGARLTSGSGRQ
-52 DLGLEA
+52 YLELELGRGVL
-58 GEAEARR
+58 
-65 LRLVAQ
+65 LV
-71 GRRASVEVSGAS
+71 RERM
-83 GALVVSSRLDRE
+83 DRE
-95 ELCGKS
+95 ELCELS
-101 APCALRLEV
+101 PTCFLSLELVIEQPIEVHNVEVEV
-110 LVERPLRV
+110 L
-118 FHVELEVT
+118 

-131 APVFRVDEEALNI
+131 APRFPRQDYRLEI
-144 AESSVPGSRFPLEG
+144 SESAVPGARFHIE
-158 ASDADIGANAQL
+158 
-170 SYTLSPS
+170 
-177 EYFSLDQKGNNDQS
+177 
-191 ASLGLILIKALD
+191 
-203 RETNPVH
+203 
-210 RLVLTASDG
+210 
-219 GRPSLTGTMELV
+219 
-231 ISVLDANDNA
+231 
-241 PQFNQSVYKVK
+241 
-252 VLEGSE
+252 
-258 LGTLLITLSATDPD
+258 
-272 EGINSDIIYLFGKHV
+272 
-287 STKVKEMF
+287 
-295 TIDENKGE
+295 
-303 IRIQDK
+303 
-309 LDYEERES
+309 
-317 YEIPVEAR
+317 
-325 DKGSPPLSGHCKVLL
+325 
-340 ELLDVNDN
+340 
-348 APEVSVTSLSVPV
+348 
-361 PEDASVG
+361 
-368 TVVALLSVSDRD
+368 
-380 SGANGRVR
+380 
-388 CWVWP
+388 
-393 ASPFGLEAT
+393 
-402 FSGSAQDPDVGTNSV
+402 SAQDPDVGTNSV
-417 QNYLLSPNRHFALDL
+417 QSYQLSPSRHFALDL

-486 DNPPAFDRSTYTVSL
+486 DNPPAFDRSTYTVNL
-501 LENSLPGTLVVKLNA
+501 LENSPPGTLVVKLNA

-563 SFYEIYVQATDQGPV
+563 SSYEIYVQATDQGPV
-578 SLAGHCKVLVNIVDA
+578 SMAGHCKVLVNIVDA
-593 NDNVPEVQ
+593 NDNVPEVV

-607 PVPEDAR
+607 PVPEDAK

-643 PFALNSFKNSYTLV
+643 PFMLNSFKNSYTLV

-680 SPPLSSQ
+680 IPPLSSQ

-707 VYSVYIPENNPLGA
+707 VYSVYVPENNPLGVL
-721 FLCTIKATD
+721 LCTIKATD
-730 PDVAKNAYVSYSLLD
+730 PDVAENAYVSYSLLD
-745 GEIEGLPVASYV
+745 GEIEGLPVTSYV
-757 SIKPDSGNMYAVRSF
+757 SIKSDSGNMYAVKSF
-772 DYETLREFQVTVQA
+772 DYETLREFQVVVQA

-791 PPLSSTVTVYI
+791 PSLSSTVSVHI

-829 PRSAYAGY
+829 PRLANAGY

-853 WLFFYLVQTSD
+853 WLFYHL
-864 PGLFRIELHTGEIR
+864 LHTGEIR
-878 TTRKLGED
+878 TTRKLREE
-886 STPTFNLTVEVRDNG
+886 STPTYNLTVEVRDNG
-901 EPSMSSSVSI
+901 EPPMSSSVAI
-911 TIAVVDRVSKIIPDR
+911 TVAVVDRVSKIIPDT
-926 RRHFKSPSNYSEVTL
+926 RRHIKSPSNYSEITL
-941 YLIIALS
+941 YLIIALC

-959 GLTIIK
+959 GLTVIK
-965 CYRYSLYGCSCC
+965 CYRYSLYGDSCC
-977 AGCCTVRERS
+977 TGFCGVRERCP
-987 AADQYKQANNNIDA
+987 AELYKQ
-1001 RLPQGLKVQPH
+1001 
-1012 FIEVRGNGSLT
+1012 
-1023 KTYCYKTCLTAGSGS
+1023 TYCYKACLTAGSGS

-1051 TTGPS
+1051 TGPS

-1061 RHLTGQSGQSAQNL
+1061 RHLTGQSGQS
-1075 IILRNDSIT
+1075 
-1084 PNEPK
+1084 PK

-1103 GMQSAVHMEEAGVL
+1103 GMQSAVHMEEAGIL
-1117 RGGPAG
+1117 RGGPGG

-1129 TVSSATAEPEG
+1129 TVSSATPEPEA

-1163 NSKQGGPGELPDKF
+1163 NPKQGGPGELPDKF

>member
-1 NTLLTHKDE
+1 TANGKVVYSVAEETERGASVGNIEKDLGIDAATLSARKFRMITGSSKQYFHINASTGALSVSE
-10 RRWSPVLVR
+10 RIDREQLCELRSACLLNYE
-19 VLVLQAAWALA
+19 LVL
-30 GGQVRYS
+30 
-37 VEEPLGGTV
+37 ENPL
-46 VGRLAQ
+46 
-52 DLGLEA
+52 
-58 GEAEARR
+58 
-65 LRLVAQ
+65 
-71 GRRASVEVSGAS
+71 
-83 GALVVSSRLDRE
+83 
-95 ELCGKS
+95 ELY
-101 APCALRLEV
+101 RLEFKV
-110 LVERPLRV
+110 L
-118 FHVELEVT
+118 

-131 APVFRVDEEALNI
+131 SP
-144 AESSVPGSRFPLEG
+144 SFPLSEYHINMPEFLSPG
-158 ASDADIGANAQL
+158 ARFMLPNAQD
-170 SYTLSPS
+170 
-177 EYFSLDQKGNNDQS
+177 LDEG
-191 ASLGLILIKALD
+191 
-203 RETNPVH
+203 TN
-210 RLVLTASDG
+210 S
-219 GRPSLTGTMELV
+219 
-231 ISVLDANDNA
+231 
-241 PQFNQSVYKVK
+241 
-252 VLEGSE
+252 
-258 LGTLLITLSATDPD
+258 DPD
-272 EGINSDIIYLFGKHV
+272 
-287 STKVKEMF
+287 
-295 TIDENKGE
+295 
-303 IRIQDK
+303 
-309 LDYEERES
+309 
-317 YEIPVEAR
+317 A
-325 DKGSPPLSGHCKVLL
+325 
-340 ELLDVNDN
+340 
-348 APEVSVTSLSVPV
+348 
-361 PEDASVG
+361 
-368 TVVALLSVSDRD
+368 
-380 SGANGRVR
+380 
-388 CWVWP
+388 
-393 ASPFGLEAT
+393 
-402 FSGSAQDPDVGTNSV
+402 GTNSV
-417 QNYLLSPNRHFALDL
+417 QSYQLSPSRHFALDL

-501 LENSLPGTLVVKLNA
+501 LENAPPGTLVVKLNA

-563 SFYEIYVQATDQGPV
+563 SSYEIYVQATDQGPV
-578 SLAGHCKVLVNIVDA
+578 SMAGHCKVLVNIVDA
-593 NDNVPEVQ
+593 NDNVPEVV

-607 PVPEDAR
+607 PVPEDAKA
-614 SGTVVALMSVTDQDS
+614 GTVVALMSVTDQDS

-637 RIPPGL
+637 HIPPGL
-643 PFALNSFKNSYTLV
+643 PFTLNSFKNSYTLI

-721 FLCTIKATD
+721 LLCTIKATD
-730 PDVAKNAYVSYSLLD
+730 PDVAENAHVSYSLLD
-745 GEIEGLPVASYV
+745 GKIEGLPVASYV
-757 SIKPDSGNMYAVRSF
+757 SIKSDSGNMYAVRSF
-772 DYETLREFQVTVQA
+772 DYETLREFQVVVQA

-791 PPLSSTVTVYI
+791 PPLSSTVTVHI

-853 WLFFYLVQTSD
+853 WLFFHLVQTSD
-864 PGLFRIELHTGEIR
+864 PGLFRVELHTGEIR

-901 EPSMSSSVSI
+901 EPPMSSSVAI
-911 TIAVVDRVSKIIPDR
+911 TVAVVDRVSKIIPDT
-926 RRHFKSPSNYSEVTL
+926 RRHFRSPSNYSEITL

-959 GLTIIK
+959 GLTVIK
-965 CYRYSLYGCSCC
+965 CYRYSLYGDSCC
-977 AGCCTVRERS
+977 AGFCGVRERCP
-987 AADQYKQANNNIDA
+987 AELYKQANNNIDA
-1001 RLPQGLKVQPH
+1001 RLPHGLKVQPH

-1023 KTYCYKTCLTAGSGS
+1023 KTYCYKACLTAGSGS

-1056 AVVTE
+1056 AVMTE

-1075 IILRNDSIT
+1075 IILKNDSVT

-1103 GMQSAVHMEEAGVL
+1103 GMQRYVWLLCMWKRQESYVEDQEGLISSGQQSPVL
-1117 RGGPAG
+1117 LQVRA
-1123 PDQQWP
+1123 
-1129 TVSSATAEPEG
+1129 

-1163 NSKQGGPGELPDKF
+1163 NPKQGGPGELPDKF

>member
-1 NTLLTHKDE
+1 TANGQVVYSIAEETERGASVGNIAKDLGIDAATLSARKCRMITGSSKQYFYINASTGALSVNEPIDREQLCELKSTCLLSYE
-10 RRWSPVLVR
+10 
-19 VLVLQAAWALA
+19 LVL
-30 GGQVRYS
+30 
-37 VEEPLGGTV
+37 ENPL
-46 VGRLAQ
+46 
-52 DLGLEA
+52 
-58 GEAEARR
+58 
-65 LRLVAQ
+65 
-71 GRRASVEVSGAS
+71 
-83 GALVVSSRLDRE
+83 
-95 ELCGKS
+95 ELYRMEFK
-101 APCALRLEV
+101 V
-110 LVERPLRV
+110 L
-118 FHVELEVT
+118 

-131 APVFRVDEEALNI
+131 SPSFSLSDYHIN
-144 AESSVPGSRFPLEG
+144 VPEF
-158 ASDADIGANAQL
+158 
-170 SYTLSPS
+170 LSPGAR
-177 EYFSLDQKGNNDQS
+177 F
-191 ASLGLILIKALD
+191 
-203 RETNPVH
+203 
-210 RLVLTASDG
+210 
-219 GRPSLTGTMELV
+219 
-231 ISVLDANDNA
+231 
-241 PQFNQSVYKVK
+241 
-252 VLEGSE
+252 
-258 LGTLLITLSATDPD
+258 TLP
-272 EGINSDIIYLFGKHV
+272 N
-287 STKVKEMF
+287 
-295 TIDENKGE
+295 
-303 IRIQDK
+303 
-309 LDYEERES
+309 
-317 YEIPVEAR
+317 
-325 DKGSPPLSGHCKVLL
+325 
-340 ELLDVNDN
+340 
-348 APEVSVTSLSVPV
+348 
-361 PEDASVG
+361 
-368 TVVALLSVSDRD
+368 
-380 SGANGRVR
+380 
-388 CWVWP
+388 
-393 ASPFGLEAT
+393 
-402 FSGSAQDPDVGTNSV
+402 AQDPDEGTNSV
-417 QNYLLSPNRHFALDL
+417 QNYTLSPDRHFALDL

-501 LENSLPGTLVVKLNA
+501 LENALPGTLVVKLNA

-531 GSYTPQKVR
+531 SSYTPQKVR

-563 SFYEIYVQATDQGPV
+563 SSYEIYVQATDQGPV
-578 SLAGHCKVLVNIVDA
+578 SMAGHCKVLVNIVDA
-593 NDNVPEVQ
+593 NDNVPEVV

-607 PVPEDAR
+607 PVPEDAKA
-614 SGTVVALMSVTDQDS
+614 GTVVALMSVTDQDS

-643 PFALNSFKNSYTLV
+643 PFTLNSFKNSYTLI

-687 KVIHVEISDINDNPP
+687 KVIYVEISDINDNPP
-702 RFEEP
+702 HFEEP
-707 VYSVYIPENNPLGA
+707 VYSVYIPENNPLGVL
-721 FLCTIKATD
+721 LCTIKATD
-730 PDVAKNAYVSYSLLD
+730 PDVAENAYVSYSLLD

-757 SIKPDSGNMYAVRSF
+757 SIKSDSGNMYAVRSF
-772 DYETLREFQVTVQA
+772 DYETLREFQVVVQA

-791 PPLSSTVTVYI
+791 PPLSSTVTVHI

-829 PRSAYAGY
+829 PRLAYAGY

-853 WLFFYLVQTSD
+853 WLFFHLVQTSD
-864 PGLFRIELHTGEIR
+864 PGLFRVELHTGEIR

-886 STPTFNLTVEVRDNG
+886 ITPTFNLTVEVRDNG
-901 EPSMSSSVSI
+901 EPPMSSSVAI
-911 TIAVVDRVSKIIPDR
+911 TVAVVDKVSKIIPDT
-926 RRHFKSPSNYSEVTL
+926 RRHFKTPSNYSEITL

-959 GLTIIK
+959 GLTVIK
-965 CYRYSLYGCSCC
+965 CYRYSLYGDSCC
-977 AGCCTVRERS
+977 AGFCGVRERCP
-987 AADQYKQANNNIDA
+987 AELYKQANNNIDA
-1001 RLPQGLKVQPH
+1001 RLPHGLKVQPH

-1023 KTYCYKTCLTAGSGS
+1023 KTYCYKACLTAGSGS

-1051 TTGPS
+1051 TTAPS
-1056 AVVTE
+1056 AVMTE

-1075 IILRNDSIT
+1075 IILKNDSIT

-1103 GMQSAVHMEEAGVL
+1103 GMQRGELYNLTMIYAYSVL
-1117 RGGPAG
+1117 CIWRRQESYVE
-1123 PDQQWP
+1123 DQEGLI
-1129 TVSSATAEPEG
+1129 SSGQQSPVLLQVRA

-1163 NSKQGGPGELPDKF
+1163 NPKQGGPGELPDKF

>member
-1 NTLLTHKDE
+1 TANGQVVYSIAEETERGASVGNIAKDLGIDAATLSARKCRMITGSSKQYFYINASTGALSVNEPIDREQLCELKSACLLSYE
-10 RRWSPVLVR
+10 
-19 VLVLQAAWALA
+19 LVL
-30 GGQVRYS
+30 
-37 VEEPLGGTV
+37 ENPL
-46 VGRLAQ
+46 
-52 DLGLEA
+52 
-58 GEAEARR
+58 
-65 LRLVAQ
+65 
-71 GRRASVEVSGAS
+71 
-83 GALVVSSRLDRE
+83 
-95 ELCGKS
+95 ELYRMEFK
-101 APCALRLEV
+101 V
-110 LVERPLRV
+110 L
-118 FHVELEVT
+118 

-131 APVFRVDEEALNI
+131 SPSFSLSDYHIN
-144 AESSVPGSRFPLEG
+144 VPEFLSPGARFTLP
-158 ASDADIGANAQL
+158 NAQ
-170 SYTLSPS
+170 
-177 EYFSLDQKGNNDQS
+177 
-191 ASLGLILIKALD
+191 
-203 RETNPVH
+203 
-210 RLVLTASDG
+210 
-219 GRPSLTGTMELV
+219 
-231 ISVLDANDNA
+231 
-241 PQFNQSVYKVK
+241 
-252 VLEGSE
+252 
-258 LGTLLITLSATDPD
+258 DPD
-272 EGINSDIIYLFGKHV
+272 EGTNS
-287 STKVKEMF
+287 
-295 TIDENKGE
+295 
-303 IRIQDK
+303 
-309 LDYEERES
+309 
-317 YEIPVEAR
+317 
-325 DKGSPPLSGHCKVLL
+325 
-340 ELLDVNDN
+340 
-348 APEVSVTSLSVPV
+348 
-361 PEDASVG
+361 
-368 TVVALLSVSDRD
+368 
-380 SGANGRVR
+380 
-388 CWVWP
+388 
-393 ASPFGLEAT
+393 
-402 FSGSAQDPDVGTNSV
+402 DPDVGTNSV
-417 QNYLLSPNRHFALDL
+417 QSYQLSPSRHFALDL

-501 LENSLPGTLVVKLNA
+501 LENALPGTLVVKLNA

-531 GSYTPQKVR
+531 SSYTPQKVR

-563 SFYEIYVQATDQGPV
+563 SSYEIYVQATDQGPV
-578 SLAGHCKVLVNIVDA
+578 SMAGHCKVLVNIVDA
-593 NDNVPEVQ
+593 NDNVPEVV

-607 PVPEDAR
+607 PVPEDAKA
-614 SGTVVALMSVTDQDS
+614 GTVVALMSVTDQDS

-643 PFALNSFKNSYTLV
+643 PFTLNSFKNSYTLI

-687 KVIHVEISDINDNPP
+687 KVIYVEISDINDNPP
-702 RFEEP
+702 HFEEP
-707 VYSVYIPENNPLGA
+707 VYSVYIPENNPLGVL
-721 FLCTIKATD
+721 LCTIKATD
-730 PDVAKNAYVSYSLLD
+730 PDVAENAYVSYSLLD

-757 SIKPDSGNMYAVRSF
+757 SIKSDSGNMYAVRSF
-772 DYETLREFQVTVQA
+772 DYETLREFQVVVQA

-791 PPLSSTVTVYI
+791 PPLSSTVTVHI

-853 WLFFYLVQTSD
+853 WLFFHLVQTSD
-864 PGLFRIELHTGEIR
+864 PGLFRVELHTGEIR

-886 STPTFNLTVEVRDNG
+886 ITPTFNLTVEVRDNG
-901 EPSMSSSVSI
+901 EPPMSSSVAI
-911 TIAVVDRVSKIIPDR
+911 TVAVVDKVSKIIPDT
-926 RRHFKSPSNYSEVTL
+926 RRHFKTPSNYSEITL

-959 GLTIIK
+959 GLTVIK
-965 CYRYSLYGCSCC
+965 CYRYSLYGDSCC
-977 AGCCTVRERS
+977 AGFCGVRERCP
-987 AADQYKQANNNIDA
+987 AELYKQANNNIDA
-1001 RLPQGLKVQPH
+1001 RLPHGLKVQPH

-1023 KTYCYKTCLTAGSGS
+1023 KTYCYKACLTAGSGS

-1051 TTGPS
+1051 TTAPS
-1056 AVVTE
+1056 AVMTE

-1075 IILRNDSIT
+1075 IILKNDSIT

-1103 GMQSAVHMEEAGVL
+1103 GMQRYVWLLCIWRRQESYVEDQEGLISSGQQSPVL
-1117 RGGPAG
+1117 LQVRA
-1123 PDQQWP
+1123 
-1129 TVSSATAEPEG
+1129 

-1163 NSKQGGPGELPDKF
+1163 NPKQGGPGELPDKF

>member
-1 NTLLTHKDE
+1 TADGQIVYSIAEETERGASVGNIAKDLGIDAATLSARKFRMITGSSKQYFNINASTGALSVNEPIDREQLCELKSVCLLNYE
-10 RRWSPVLVR
+10 
-19 VLVLQAAWALA
+19 LVL
-30 GGQVRYS
+30 
-37 VEEPLGGTV
+37 ENPL
-46 VGRLAQ
+46 
-52 DLGLEA
+52 
-58 GEAEARR
+58 
-65 LRLVAQ
+65 
-71 GRRASVEVSGAS
+71 
-83 GALVVSSRLDRE
+83 
-95 ELCGKS
+95 ELYRMEFK
-101 APCALRLEV
+101 V
-110 LVERPLRV
+110 L
-118 FHVELEVT
+118 

-131 APVFRVDEEALNI
+131 SP
-144 AESSVPGSRFPLEG
+144 SFPLSEYHINMPEFLSPGARFTLPNAQDLDEG
-158 ASDADIGANAQL
+158 A
-170 SYTLSPS
+170 
-177 EYFSLDQKGNNDQS
+177 
-191 ASLGLILIKALD
+191 
-203 RETNPVH
+203 
-210 RLVLTASDG
+210 
-219 GRPSLTGTMELV
+219 
-231 ISVLDANDNA
+231 
-241 PQFNQSVYKVK
+241 
-252 VLEGSE
+252 
-258 LGTLLITLSATDPD
+258 
-272 EGINSDIIYLFGKHV
+272 NS
-287 STKVKEMF
+287 
-295 TIDENKGE
+295 
-303 IRIQDK
+303 
-309 LDYEERES
+309 
-317 YEIPVEAR
+317 
-325 DKGSPPLSGHCKVLL
+325 
-340 ELLDVNDN
+340 
-348 APEVSVTSLSVPV
+348 
-361 PEDASVG
+361 
-368 TVVALLSVSDRD
+368 
-380 SGANGRVR
+380 
-388 CWVWP
+388 
-393 ASPFGLEAT
+393 
-402 FSGSAQDPDVGTNSV
+402 DPDVGTNSV
-417 QNYLLSPNRHFALDL
+417 QNYLLSPSRHFALDL

-563 SFYEIYVQATDQGPV
+563 SSYEIYVQATDQGPV
-578 SLAGHCKVLVNIVDA
+578 SMAGHCKVLVNIVDA
-593 NDNVPEVQ
+593 NDNAPEVE

-643 PFALNSFKNSYTLV
+643 PFTLNSFKNSYTLV

-707 VYSVYIPENNPLGA
+707 VYSVYIPENNPIGA

-730 PDVAKNAYVSYSLLD
+730 PDVAKNAHVSYSLLD
-745 GEIEGLPVASYV
+745 GEIEGLPAASYV
-757 SIKPDSGNMYAVRSF
+757 SIKSDSGNMYAVRSF
-772 DYETLREFQVTVQA
+772 DYETLREFQVVVQA

-853 WLFFYLVQTSD
+853 WLFFSLVQTSD

-886 STPTFNLTVEVRDNG
+886 STATFNLTVEVRDNG
-901 EPSMSSSVSI
+901 EPSMSSSVAI

-959 GLTIIK
+959 GLSIIK
-965 CYRYSLYGCSCC
+965 CYRYSLYGSSCC

-987 AADQYKQANNNIDA
+987 PAELYKQANNNIDA

-1023 KTYCYKTCLTAGSGS
+1023 KTYCYKACLTAGSGS

-1103 GMQSAVHMEEAGVL
+1103 GMQRYVFPRKGEFLLCIWRRQESCVEEQQGLISSGQQCPVL
-1117 RGGPAG
+1117 
-1123 PDQQWP
+1123 QQ
-1129 TVSSATAEPEG
+1129 A

>member
-1 NTLLTHKDE
+1 ARGTRLTSGSGRQYLE
-10 RRWSPVLVR
+10 LELGRGALLVR
-19 VLVLQAAWALA
+19 ERMDREALCELSPSCFLNLELVIEQPIE
-30 GGQVRYS
+30 VHN
-37 VEEPLGGTV
+37 
-46 VGRLAQ
+46 
-52 DLGLEA
+52 
-58 GEAEARR
+58 
-65 LRLVAQ
+65 
-71 GRRASVEVSGAS
+71 VEV
-83 GALVVSSRLDRE
+83 
-95 ELCGKS
+95 
-101 APCALRLEV
+101 EV
-110 LVERPLRV
+110 L
-118 FHVELEVT
+118 

-131 APVFRVDEEALNI
+131 APRFPRQDYRLEI
-144 AESSVPGSRFPLEG
+144 SESAVPGARFHIE
-158 ASDADIGANAQL
+158 
-170 SYTLSPS
+170 
-177 EYFSLDQKGNNDQS
+177 
-191 ASLGLILIKALD
+191 
-203 RETNPVH
+203 
-210 RLVLTASDG
+210 
-219 GRPSLTGTMELV
+219 
-231 ISVLDANDNA
+231 
-241 PQFNQSVYKVK
+241 
-252 VLEGSE
+252 
-258 LGTLLITLSATDPD
+258 
-272 EGINSDIIYLFGKHV
+272 
-287 STKVKEMF
+287 
-295 TIDENKGE
+295 
-303 IRIQDK
+303 
-309 LDYEERES
+309 
-317 YEIPVEAR
+317 
-325 DKGSPPLSGHCKVLL
+325 
-340 ELLDVNDN
+340 
-348 APEVSVTSLSVPV
+348 
-361 PEDASVG
+361 
-368 TVVALLSVSDRD
+368 
-380 SGANGRVR
+380 
-388 CWVWP
+388 
-393 ASPFGLEAT
+393 
-402 FSGSAQDPDVGTNSV
+402 SAQDPDAGTNSV
-417 QNYLLSPNRHFALDL
+417 QSYQLSPSRHFALDL

-563 SFYEIYVQATDQGPV
+563 SSYEIYVQATDQGPV
-578 SLAGHCKVLVNIVDA
+578 SMAGHCKVLVNIVDA
-593 NDNVPEVQ
+593 NDNVPEVV

-607 PVPEDAR
+607 PVPENAKA
-614 SGTVVALMSVTDQDS
+614 GTVVALMSVTDQDS
-629 GLNKQVSL
+629 GLNKQVKL

-643 PFALNSFKNSYTLV
+643 PFTLNSFKNSYTLI

-707 VYSVYIPENNPLGA
+707 VYSVYIPENNPIGTL
-721 FLCTIKATD
+721 LCTIQATD
-730 PDVAKNAYVSYSLLD
+730 PDVAENAYVSYSLLD

-757 SIKPDSGNMYAVRSF
+757 SIKSDSGNMYAVRSF
-772 DYETLREFQVTVQA
+772 DYETLREFQVVVQA

-791 PPLSSTVTVYI
+791 PPLSSTATVYI

-853 WLFFYLVQTSD
+853 WLFFHLVQTSD

-901 EPSMSSSVSI
+901 DPPMSSSIAI
-911 TIAVVDRVSKIIPDR
+911 TVAVVDRVSKIIPDR
-926 RRHFKSPSNYSEVTL
+926 RRHIKSPSNYSEITL

-959 GLTIIK
+959 GLTVIK
-965 CYRYSLYGCSCC
+965 CYRYSLYGDTCC
-977 AGCCTVRERS
+977 AGFCGVRERCP
-987 AADQYKQANNNIDA
+987 AELYKQANNNIDA

-1023 KTYCYKTCLTAGSGS
+1023 KTYCYKACLTAGSGS

-1056 AVVTE
+1056 AVMTE

-1075 IILRNDSIT
+1075 IMLKNDSIT

-1103 GMQSAVHMEEAGVL
+1103 GMQRYVWLLCMWRRQESYVEDQEGLISSGQQSPVLLQVSA
-1117 RGGPAG
+1117 
-1123 PDQQWP
+1123 
-1129 TVSSATAEPEG
+1129 

-1163 NSKQGGPGELPDKF
+1163 NPKQGGPGELPDKF

-1216 KKKGNKTQEKKE
+1216 KKKGTKTQEKKE